1 MFAYYQEGK
10 RMIANK
16 KEFGGGLVLMAGFWI
31 VFAIFLSPVFPGQDK
46 KVNML
51 DYMDSMYNSISKK
64 SAYYIPAAREK
75 AEAFKGNT
83 ITLNIKT
90 DENLSAQRLTTI
102 LQQAGAT
109 VQAGEKEIKVSGDLG
124 AILTAVLADADAMF
138 ANDGQAVSARYGSG
152 EKQAMFDW
160 YNALKSMEKSLNKQ
174 EKFKESKIL
183 YQVRTKTVEPAY
195 NYYGI
200 EAQSIKDNAILMIL
214 SLVGYVIYTM
224 WFGFAFLF
232 MFEGWGLKLE
242 R

>member
-1 MFAYYQEGK
+1 
-10 RMIANK
+10 MIANK
-16 KEFGGGLVLMAGFWI
+16 KEFGGGLVMMAGFWI
-31 VFAIFLSPVFPGQDK
+31 VFAILLSPIFPGQGK

-75 AEAFKGNT
+75 AEPFKGNT
-83 ITLNIKT
+83 IALSIKT
-90 DENLSAQRLTTI
+90 DESLSADRLTTL
-102 LQQAGAT
+102 LQKAGAE
-109 VQAGEKEIKVSGDLG
+109 VQAGDKEIKISGDLG

-138 ANDGQAVSARYGSG
+138 ANDGQAVSAKYGAG
-152 EKQAMFDW
+152 EKQVMFDW
-160 YNALKSMEKSLNKQ
+160 YNALKSMEKSLTKQ
-174 EKFKESKIL
+174 EKFKESKIF

-200 EAQSIKDNAILMIL
+200 EAQSIKDKALLVIL

-224 WFGFAFLF
+224 WFGFSILF

-242 R
+242 H

>member
-1 MFAYYQEGK
+1 
-10 RMIANK
+10 MIANK
-16 KEFGGGLVLMAGFWI
+16 KEFSGGLAMMVGFWI
-31 VFAIFLSPVFPGQDK
+31 VFAILLSPIFPGQGK

-75 AEAFKGNT
+75 AEPFKGNT
-83 ITLNIKT
+83 IALNIKT
-90 DENLSAQRLTTI
+90 DESLSADRLTTL
-102 LQQAGAT
+102 LQKAGAT
-109 VQAGEKEIKVSGDLG
+109 VQAGEKEIKISGDLG

-138 ANDGQAVSARYGSG
+138 ANDGQAVSAKYGAG
-152 EKQAMFDW
+152 EKQVMFDW
-160 YNALKSMEKSLNKQ
+160 YNALKSMEKSLTKQ

-200 EAQSIKDNAILMIL
+200 EAQSIKDKALLVIA
-214 SLVGYVIYTM
+214 SLAGYVIYTM
-224 WFGFAFLF
+224 WFGFSILF

-242 R
+242 H

>member
-1 MFAYYQEGK
+1 
-10 RMIANK
+10 MIANK
-16 KEFGGGLVLMAGFWI
+16 KEFGGGLVMMVGFWI
-31 VFAIFLSPVFPGQDK
+31 VFALLLSPLYPGQGK

-51 DYMDSMYNSISKK
+51 DYMDNMYNSISKK
-64 SAYYIPAAREK
+64 SSYYIPAAREK

-83 ITLNIKT
+83 IALNIKT
-90 DENLSAQRLTTI
+90 DENLSAERLTTI

-138 ANDGQAVSARYGSG
+138 ANDGQAVSVKYGAA
-152 EKQAMFDW
+152 EKQVMFDW
-160 YNALKSMEKSLNKQ
+160 YNALKSMEKSLTKQ
-174 EKFKESKIL
+174 EKFKESKIF

-200 EAQSIKDNAILMIL
+200 EAQSIKDKAILVIA

-224 WFGFAFLF
+224 WFGFSILF

-242 R
+242 H